1 MPGKP
6 PFDPKN
12 PPATM
17 SVEQMAR
24 FLGVG
29 RTAAYSAAHAGT
41 IPTIRLGRKLLVPTH
56 ALMRTLGMESN
67 TTPTAPRVPAPN
79 LHLPRLESRIAAVR
93 ATLEAAAGM
102 LLDVQKELRTGN
114 VP

>member
-1 MPGKP
+1 MPAKP

-17 SVEQMAR
+17 SVEQTAQ
-24 FLGVG
+24 FLGIG
-29 RTAAYSAAHAGT
+29 RSAAYSAAHAGT

-67 TTPTAPRVPAPN
+67 ATPPAPRVPTPN
-79 LHLPRLESRIAAVR
+79 LHLARLESKIAAVR
-93 ATLEAAAGM
+93 ASLEAASSM
-102 LLDVQKELRTGN
+102 LLEVEKALRNGN
-114 VP
+114 VS